1 MSENK
6 MKNIDTHTIQQLE
19 TIITKLVNI
28 DSISKSEFDF
38 LIKLK
43 NILKENIKNSIDISN
58 AKSNLFCIFMDKS
71 LECPEYIAP
80 LESTANR
87 LLKELIEEGG
97 YNNSYIKELEV
108 YTILKDG
115 VRYLYSPLVLDSITQ
130 PSGNDQIEQEKIIQ
144 IRNEK
149 EKTKKILEKV
159 SQYITDEDLQ
169 FIKHKLENI

>member
-1 MSENK
+1 

-28 DSISKSEFDF
+28 DSISTSEFDF
-38 LIKLK
+38 LIRLK

-71 LECPEYIAP
+71 LKCPEYIAP

-87 LLKELIEEGG
+87 LLKGLIEEGG

-108 YTILKDG
+108 YTILKNG
-115 VRYLYSPLVLDSITQ
+115 IRYLYGPLVLDSITQ
-130 PSGNDQIEQEKIIQ
+130 PSGNDQIEQDKIIQ

-149 EKTKKILEKV
+149 EKTKKILDKISKHIDV
-159 SQYITDEDLQ
+159 EDLQ
-169 FIKHKLENI
+169 FIKQKLENI

>member
-1 MSENK
+1 

-19 TIITKLVNI
+19 TIITKLIDI
-28 DSISKSEFDF
+28 DSISTSEFDF

-43 NILKENIKNSIDISN
+43 NILKEHIKNSINISN

-71 LECPEYIAP
+71 LQCPEYIAP

-87 LLKELIEEGG
+87 LLKEMIEGG
-97 YNNSYIKELEV
+97 YNNSCIKELEI
-108 YTILKDG
+108 YIILKDG
-115 VRYLYSPLVLDSITQ
+115 IGYLYGPIVLDSITQ

-144 IRNEK
+144 IRNEN
-149 EKTKKILEKV
+149 EKTKKILEKI
-159 SQYITDEDLQ
+159 SQHINDEDLQ

>member
-1 MSENK
+1 

-19 TIITKLVNI
+19 TIITKLIGVN
-28 DSISKSEFDF
+28 SITTVEFDF

-43 NILKENIKNSIDISN
+43 NILKEHIENSIKISD
-58 AKSNLFCIFMDKS
+58 AKSNLFCIFMDKG

-80 LESTANR
+80 LESTTNR
-87 LLKELIEEGG
+87 LLKEMIESG

-115 VRYLYSPLVLDSITQ
+115 IKYLYGPIVLDSITQ

-149 EKTKKILEKV
+149 EKTKKILDKISKHIDV
-159 SQYITDEDLQ
+159 EDLQ
-169 FIKHKLENI
+169 FIKQKLENI

>member
-1 MSENK
+1 

-19 TIITKLVNI
+19 TIITKLIGVN
-28 DSISKSEFDF
+28 SITTVEFDF

-43 NILKENIKNSIDISN
+43 NILKEHIENSIKISD
-58 AKSNLFCIFMDKS
+58 AKSNLFCIFMDKG

-87 LLKELIEEGG
+87 LLKELIEDG

-115 VRYLYSPLVLDSITQ
+115 IKYLYGPIVSI
-130 PSGNDQIEQEKIIQ
+130 PSHNQVEMIKL
-144 IRNEK
+144 N
-149 EKTKKILEKV
+149 KK
-159 SQYITDEDLQ
+159 
-169 FIKHKLENI
+169 KLFRYEMKKRKQRKF

>member
-1 MSENK
+1 

-80 LESTANR
+80 LESTTNR

>member
-1 MSENK
+1 

-19 TIITKLVNI
+19 TITTKLINI
-28 DSISKSEFDF
+28 DSISVPEFDF

-43 NILKENIKNSIDISN
+43 NILKEHINNSIKISD
-58 AKSNLFCIFMDKS
+58 AKSNLFCIFMDKG

-80 LESTANR
+80 LESTTNR
-87 LLKELIEEGG
+87 LLKEMIESG

-115 VRYLYSPLVLDSITQ
+115 IKYLYGPIVLDSITQ

-149 EKTKKILEKV
+149 EKTKKILDKISKHIDV
-159 SQYITDEDLQ
+159 EDLQ
-169 FIKHKLENI
+169 FIKQKLESI

>member
-1 MSENK
+1 
-6 MKNIDTHTIQQLE
+6 
-19 TIITKLVNI
+19 
-28 DSISKSEFDF
+28 
-38 LIKLK
+38 
-43 NILKENIKNSIDISN
+43 
-58 AKSNLFCIFMDKS
+58 MDKG

-87 LLKELIEEGG
+87 LLKELIEDG

-115 VRYLYSPLVLDSITQ
+115 IKYLYGPIVLDSITQ

-149 EKTKKILEKV
+149 EKTKKILDKISKHIDV
-159 SQYITDEDLQ
+159 EDLQ
-169 FIKHKLENI
+169 FIKQKLENI

>member
-1 MSENK
+1 

-19 TIITKLVNI
+19 TITTKLIDI
-28 DSISKSEFDF
+28 DSISISEFDF

-43 NILKENIKNSIDISN
+43 NILKEHIKNFINITD
-58 AKSNLFCIFMDKS
+58 AKSNLFGIFIDKG
-71 LECPEYIAP
+71 LECPEYITP

-87 LLKELIEEGG
+87 LLKEMIESG

-115 VRYLYSPLVLDSITQ
+115 IRYLYGPIVLNSITQ

-144 IRNEK
+144 VRNEK
-149 EKTKKILEKV
+149 EKTEKILDKISKHIDV
-159 SQYITDEDLQ
+159 EDLQ
-169 FIKHKLENI
+169 FIKQKLENI